1 MDKWIMSRL
10 SVLADD
16 ANKGF
21 AEYDFPMVTTA
32 IYNFWLYELC
42 DVYIVSASC
51 CARLIVPFVSVFL
64 CPLHVHVCIP
74 LPTLCTCLYS
84 IAHPLHMS
92 VFLCP
97 LRAHVC
103 IPLPKSVFLCPL
115 LAHVCVPLPTYYSS
129 PLLPQTL
136 CLSPTQ
142 ECLKPVMQG
151 TDEEAKDVARATLYT
166 CLDVGLR
173 VLSPFMP
180 FITEELIQRLP
191 KRSPD
196 APPSICVTP
205 YPENVRTYC
214 M

>member
-1 MDKWIMSRL
+1 M
-10 SVLADD
+10 
-16 ANKGF
+16 
-21 AEYDFPMVTTA
+21 
-32 IYNFWLYELC
+32 
-42 DVYIVSASC
+42 
-51 CARLIVPFVSVFL
+51 CAPFVSVFL
-64 CPLHVHVCIP
+64 CPLHAHVYIP

-84 IAHPLHMS
+84 FAHYLHMS

-97 LRAHVC
+97 LIIHVC
-103 IPLPKSVFLCPL
+103 IPLPTHYTRLYSF
-115 LAHVCVPLPTYYSS
+115 AHPFTSS
-129 PLLPQTL
+129 TFPQIL

-142 ECLKPVMQG
+142 ECLKPVMRG
-151 TDEEAKDVARATLYT
+151 TDEEAKDVAHATLYM

-180 FITEELIQRLP
+180 FLTEDLIQRLP

-214 M
+214 V